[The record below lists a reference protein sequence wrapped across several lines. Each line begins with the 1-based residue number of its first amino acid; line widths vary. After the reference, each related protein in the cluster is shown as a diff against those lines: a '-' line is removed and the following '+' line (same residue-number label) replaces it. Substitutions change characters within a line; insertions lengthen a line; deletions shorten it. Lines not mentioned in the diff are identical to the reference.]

1 MMDVTGCQFAL
12 HKIPEFWWLDMNGF
26 ECERDRIFAGTGP
39 FEMAHVGGLFP
50 RWDESA
56 VRTVGQLTGLP
67 KPFLAVPVPQ
77 TSLEH
82 LAASVLM
89 NEPCGAHLVDCLIE
103 TQSVDVDAEVQR
115 QIRAKAL
122 EHAAALVRVRML
134 NTGGSVRVA
143 LQSVVDAI
151 EGLM

>member
-1 MMDVTGCQFAL
+1 MMMDVTGCQFVVTGE
-12 HKIPEFWWLDMNGF
+12 PWSMF
-26 ECERDRIFAGTGP
+26 EL
-39 FEMAHVGGLFP
+39 FEMVWVGGASPKWVQVPPSEMGRIGVL
-50 RWDESA
+50 A
-56 VRTVGQLTGLP
+56 

-89 NEPCGAHLVDCLIE
+89 KEPCGARLVDCLIE

-115 QIRAKAL
+115 QIREKAL
-122 EHAAALVRVRML
+122 EQAADLVRVRML